1 MLEQYKDKVQYDRW
15 GGREF
20 LPYLTLIFTDNFTL
34 SFFFLIKRK
43 LLPKLVYVCVFDDN
57 ILYISGFL
65 NGTTQLL

>member
-43 LLPKLVYVCVFDDN
+43 LLPKLVYVCV
-57 ILYISGFL
+57 
-65 NGTTQLL
+65 